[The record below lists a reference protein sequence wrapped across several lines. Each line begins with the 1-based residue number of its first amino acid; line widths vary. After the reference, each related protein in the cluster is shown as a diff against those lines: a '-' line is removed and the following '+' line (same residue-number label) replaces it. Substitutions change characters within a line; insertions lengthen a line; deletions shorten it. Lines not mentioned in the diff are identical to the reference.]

1 MCRILFAAKHSWT
14 ALRMSR
20 PLFVG
25 SYLQVTWWA
34 LGQWKERKICFKWF
48 CIVIHSEYFLFL
60 IGCNIRLIL
69 HNQKKNI
76 HVITHRFDIILVAA
90 HFQAITTSAEQS
102 FRTWQLTMQLFMPG
116 DTKEN
121 VIQDSKDQ
129 IAEFLTKTE
138 LKKWDSNQKKYC
150 TVDVICLLRSICK
163 KKHLFISWN
172 HAKKQA
178 NVVGKPTR
186 TLGCLLRLF

>member
-1 MCRILFAAKHSWT
+1 MNIFGKQSNLPFSRKSHHKKEKAWFPLCMSRILVAAKHSWT

-20 PLFVG
+20 PLFCRSHG
-25 SYLQVTWWA
+25 GLPANEKKKKFASNDFA
-34 LGQWKERKICFKWF
+34 LLFIQNI
-48 CIVIHSEYFLFL
+48 FLFL

-69 HNQKKNI
+69 HNQKKNV

-138 LKKWDSNQKKYC
+138 LKKRDSNQKKYC

-163 KKHLFISWN
+163 KKHLFIS
-172 HAKKQA
+172 
-178 NVVGKPTR
+178 
-186 TLGCLLRLF
+186 